1 MENYKQKLDNAL
13 LEIEE
18 LQNSFRA
25 ASEEFESF
33 KNEYKEHNH
42 QKNGE
47 SVPITSSIELAP
59 NEHIKIGNFTLEEVT
74 APQGLS
80 KEQVNAYFVVG
91 KDTDPGDG
99 SENTQITIEHQGATT
114 GTTNQTFFYGIRA
127 PIFTGTRAAVA
138 SGTTLLKTNEFSFK
152 ANELDGANIAVFD
165 SANPTQFDVYEI
177 ASNTNN
183 EIIVTG
189 GTWTFT
195 DTSASWVIFMPVYL
209 GSPQYPWRRVYT
221 TDGLTGG
228 IRFGIGDTNGGQNG
242 LLYMDSSGFINW
254 RNPTGT
260 ILPLSSPGDNSELT
274 IASGAVTATSA
285 FHSIDTEA
293 DASSDDLDTINAGTL
308 PDGTILVIQA
318 ISSSR
323 TIVAKDDTGNLRLA
337 GDFSL
342 EHGRDTLTLILD
354 GSAWYELSRSDND
367 T

>member
-1 MENYKQKLDNAL
+1 MDDDKQKLNDAL

-91 KDTDPGDG
+91 KDTEPGDG

-114 GTTNQTFFYGIRA
+114 GTTNQTFFYGFRA
-127 PIFTGTRAAVA
+127 PLF
-138 SGTTLLKTNEFSFK
+138 SGTNGKVTSGQAILDTNEFSFT
-152 ANELDGANIAVFD
+152 ANELDGAFLLAYNTGSSGA
-165 SANPTQFDVYEI
+165 FDVFEI

-183 EIIVTG
+183 SITVTG

-195 DTSASWVIFMPVYL
+195 NTNTTWIIFTPIYL
-209 GSPQYPWRRVYT
+209 GSAQYPWRRVYT
-221 TDGLTGG
+221 SDGSAGG
-228 IRFGIGDTNGGQNG
+228 IRFGMGDTNGAQNA
-242 LLYMDSSGFINW
+242 LLY
-254 RNPTGT
+254 T
-260 ILPLSSPGDNSELT
+260 
-274 IASGAVTATSA
+274 
-285 FHSIDTEA
+285 
-293 DASSDDLDTINAGTL
+293 
-308 PDGTILVIQA
+308 DGTDLKF
-318 ISSSR
+318 R
-323 TIVAKDDTGNLRLA
+323 KKDGTVTTVTT
-337 GDFSL
+337 S
-342 EHGRDTLTLILD
+342 
-354 GSAWYELSRSDND
+354 
-367 T
+367 